1 MVEKEIR
8 HEIHDMS
15 SRIYELQ
22 NKQNTLTNG
31 QRYAVV
37 NEVEKSARILRND
50 LRHLER
56 KLYSQESDDKI
67 LQEQIDS
74 LVQQINDLEDI
85 KSDLT
90 ARIHTETEHTRQE
103 LNNKIIK
110 FMSSE
115 LEPIKQNIDENKKEI
130 NSLREDFNE
139 LRIEIIEND
148 KKRIQSEKE
157 RDVKEAERF
166 DKFKMILTAVLA
178 VITGMATLSLWLEPS
193 IRILMNIFF

>member
-22 NKQNTLTNG
+22 SKQNTLTNG

-67 LQEQIDS
+67 LQEQIDGI
-74 LVQQINDLEDI
+74 VQQINDLEDI

-103 LNNKIIK
+103 LNDKIIK
-110 FMSSE
+110 FMSDE
-115 LEPIKQNIDENKKEI
+115 LQPIKQNIDENKKEI
-130 NSLREDFNE
+130 NSLREDLYQ
-139 LRIEIIEND
+139 LRMDIKDSNA
-148 KKRIQSEKE
+148 E
-157 RDVKEAERF
+157 RDLREAERF
-166 DKFKMILTAVLA
+166 DRFKIILTAVLA
-178 VITGMATLSLWLEPS
+178 VIAGISTLSLWLEPS
-193 IRILMNIFF
+193 IRVLMNIFF

>member
-67 LQEQIDS
+67 LQEQIDG

-85 KSDLT
+85 KSDLIT
-90 ARIHTETEHTRQE
+90 RINTETEHTRQE
-103 LNNKIIK
+103 MNDKIIN

-115 LEPIKQNIDENKKEI
+115 LQPIKQNIDANKKEI
-130 NSLREDFNE
+130 NSLREDFNQ
-139 LRIEIIEND
+139 LRIDIVEND
-148 KKRIQSEKE
+148 KKRE
-157 RDVKEAERF
+157 VKAAERF
-166 DKFKMILTAVLA
+166 DRFKMILTAVLA
-178 VITGMATLSLWLEPS
+178 VIAGLSTLSLWLEPS
-193 IRILMNIFF
+193 IRILMNIFL

>member
-67 LQEQIDS
+67 LQEQIDG
-74 LVQQINDLEDI
+74 LIQQINALEDI
-85 KSDLT
+85 KSDLIT
-90 ARIHTETEHTRQE
+90 RINTETEHTRQE
-103 LNNKIIK
+103 LNDKIIN

-115 LEPIKQNIDENKKEI
+115 LQPIKQNIDENKKEI
-130 NSLREDFNE
+130 NSLREDFNQ
-139 LRIEIIEND
+139 LRIDIVEND
-148 KKRIQSEKE
+148 KKRE
-157 RDVKEAERF
+157 VKAAERF
-166 DKFKMILTAVLA
+166 DRFKMILTAVLA
-178 VITGMATLSLWLEPS
+178 VIAGLSTLSLWLEPS
-193 IRILMNIFF
+193 IRILMNIFL

>member
-37 NEVEKSARILRND
+37 NEVEKSARVLRND

-67 LQEQIDS
+67 LQEQIDG

-85 KSDLT
+85 KSDLIT
-90 ARIHTETEHTRQE
+90 RINTETEHTRQE
-103 LNNKIIK
+103 MNDKIIN

-115 LEPIKQNIDENKKEI
+115 LQPIKQNIDANKKEI
-130 NSLREDFNE
+130 NSLREDFNQ
-139 LRIEIIEND
+139 LRIDIVEND
-148 KKRIQSEKE
+148 KKRE
-157 RDVKEAERF
+157 VKEAERF
-166 DKFKMILTAVLA
+166 DRFKMILTTVLA
-178 VITGMATLSLWLEPS
+178 VIAGLSTLSLWLEPS
-193 IRILMNIFF
+193 IRILMNIFL